1 MVIFFVLLCRKLH
14 HTLDELE
21 DQGCHHLNVH
31 GLSIRIVG
39 IEPEGQRVV
48 SIFYVYWA
56 AQEFYILFFFSIM
69 T

>member
-1 MVIFFVLLCRKLH
+1 MVIFFILLCGKLH

-21 DQGCHHLNVH
+21 DQSCHHLNVH

-48 SIFYVYWA
+48 SIFYVY
-56 AQEFYILFFFSIM
+56 
-69 T
+69 